1 MGVWSGG
8 GVWVGD
14 EVAVVVGSGDGVGD
28 VNVGIVGLGET
39 ACSMGEARVQA
50 VSDRKRATVATIG
63 VADLDITI
71 PSITGLVRERGDD
84 KGGA

>member
-14 EVAVVVGSGDGVGD
+14 EVAVVVGSGDGV
-28 VNVGIVGLGET
+28 VGVTDGVVGLGEA